1 MSKSIDERVVQMSF
15 DNAQFERNVQTS
27 LTTIDKLKKSLDF
40 SGASQGLEN
49 VNAAAK
55 KVDMSAL
62 GSAVESVKVRF
73 SALEVLAITALTR
86 ISNKAITVGKNVVS
100 ALTITPIKTGFQEY
114 ETQIGAIQTILAN
127 TQHEG
132 TNLQQVNR
140 ALNELNLY
148 ADKTIYNFTEMT
160 RNIGTFTAAG
170 VKLQDSV
177 DAIKGIANLAAVS
190 GSTSQQASV
199 AMYQLSQALAAGRV
213 SLMDWN
219 SVVNAGMGGKVFQ
232 DALIRTS
239 ELLGTGA
246 KQAIATYGS
255 FRESLTRGQWL
266 TTEVLT
272 ETLKQFAGAYDEADL
287 ISQGFTA
294 QQAKEIMQMAKT
306 AEDAA
311 TKVKTFSQLFD
322 TLKESAQSGW
332 TTTWEILIGDFEEA
346 KELLTTISDTVGGI
360 IQKSADARNKL
371 LSGGL
376 SSGWKQLLDAGIADE
391 GGYIEAIQ
399 EVARANGDAF
409 DKMVADS
416 DNFTDTLKKGLNEG
430 VISSETLSDAV
441 HNLRIK
447 MEGMS
452 QQERKAAGYTS
463 DMVKQIQELD
473 DGLRDG
479 SVSMDEFTKKILRP
493 SGRENIIEAL
503 WNAAKGLASVITPI
517 KDAFRDI
524 FPPMTAETLYNATV
538 AIREFSEKLTLTEE
552 TSQNLRDTFAGV
564 FSVLALIKDV
574 FVAAAKA
581 VFSLFDSTE
590 DLGASIVGVTGSIG
604 RFLVKLTDAI
614 RQTDIFDKAF
624 GGIATVIKTVAGILS
639 DLINLL
645 GKGIIGPIFE
655 TLIAVLTRAD
665 DRMNHISGTAGK
677 MKDGIT
683 DAMKSIGESV
693 TDNPFIK
700 FLDAVWEGSKR
711 LTGGLIQG
719 LGNLFNSLA
728 DSINRTDFSGVLD
741 FFNSLS
747 LGGIALAVSK
757 LFKSIPESL
766 NKLTSVVDIF
776 DDVRGCLKAY
786 QDQLQAKTLMTI
798 ATAVGIL
805 AASLVAL
812 SLIDSKKLASS
823 LAGMTALIGDLMGAM
838 FIFSKIP
845 ALGAGVIKA
854 SMFMVTISAS
864 IFILAGAL
872 VKLSSLDLGSIT
884 KGVIGITALAGV
896 LVGAAALMGK
906 TGNTVIKGST
916 QMVIFATAINLL
928 AVACKKL
935 GQLKLSELA
944 KGLVGLAGLLASVV
958 LFSRTIG
965 SDKNMLAASSGILV
979 LSSAM
984 IIMSKAFKSFGSMDI
999 SGIAKALVSIGG
1011 SLVIIAAAMKLMP
1024 DNMLGMGAGL
1034 IAVSA
1039 GLKIMSSAFSELGS
1053 LKISEVVSGLIALGG
1068 ALLILSKALTSM
1080 SGTLSGSAAMVVAAG
1095 ALTVLVPSIIEL
1107 SKMNVKEV
1115 ATGLISLAGGM
1126 TIMAV
1131 ALKAMTGTAG
1141 GAASLLAAGAALA
1154 VIAPSIRLLGGMNVT
1169 SIAKGLITLAG
1180 AFTIMGVAGYALSP
1194 LTTTILA
1201 LSASF
1206 AVISASITLLS
1217 VGLAAIGVGLA
1228 AAATGLT
1235 TLAAAGTAGATAIV
1249 ASLTIITTGIIKLIP
1264 AIAEA
1269 FAEAVVAF
1277 CVTIGE
1283 SADEIAK
1290 ALLEMFVAVAENF
1303 ADYAPKFSE
1312 ALFDFMVK
1320 GFEVLN
1326 KYVPQLVDKLAD
1338 FLISVFES
1346 LTTRIP
1352 EIVTVAVEFV
1362 AVMFA
1367 SIIDALDDIDT
1378 SVLLK
1383 ALGGIGILA
1392 AILTASAAL
1401 SKLAPQAMVGI
1412 LKLGLV
1418 IGELS
1423 LVLAALGALNQI
1435 PGLSWLM
1442 EEGGD
1447 LLQNLGTAIGK
1458 FIGGIFGGIM
1468 SGMSSELPQIA
1479 TDLSGFM
1486 NNLTPFLD
1494 GAAKIDPSIMDGV
1507 KSLAETILIL
1517 TGANIL
1523 EGLTSWFTG
1532 GTSMTKFGQE
1542 LAEFAPYFKSYYNDI
1557 QGIDASVVEAS
1568 SNAAM
1573 TLAEFASKIPNTGGL
1588 VSLFTGENS
1597 MSAFAA
1603 ELAVFGPQFKRY
1615 ADSVA
1620 GMDPNVVINSAN
1632 AAKSLAEMASAI
1644 PNTGGMVSWF
1654 TGDNSLATFGE
1665 ELARFGPHFAS
1676 YAQSIAGI
1684 DPNVVITS
1692 ANAAKALS
1700 ELANNLPEQG
1710 GFLSIFTADSDMST
1724 FGKELKSFGN
1734 AMSDYYNSIRGIDF
1748 TGFGAATKEF
1758 GKLVDMAKK
1767 MGGVDTKGLTGFAN
1781 GLKKLGETG
1790 VNAFIKAFTNASSKV
1805 KSAGSQMMDNFINGA
1820 NSKKSSVSA
1829 TFTAILSASI
1839 VALNAQKTKFKNA
1852 GSTIM
1857 SGLADGLKSKTSSI
1871 TKNLNST
1878 ITKSVTEIRGFR
1890 SKFESA
1896 GKYLV
1901 QGFASGIS
1909 ANTYLATAK
1918 ARAMARAAANA
1929 ARNELAI
1936 HSPSRVGYEI
1946 GDLFGLGFVNA
1957 IGDKVQTSYDA
1968 GESMAVAARRG
1979 LNEAVKKIN
1988 FALSSEIDTQ
1998 PKITPVLDLSN
2009 LESKSR
2015 RISALLS
2022 YDMAKSANA
2031 AIKSNKLSREL
2042 SEGNKNFISGG
2053 NNYQFVQNNYSP
2065 KSLSRIDIYRQT
2077 KNQFSAWKGLV
2088 EQ

>member
-1 MSKSIDERVVQMSF
+1 MSRTIDERVVQMSF

-140 ALNELNLY
+140 ALDELNLY

-624 GGIATVIKTVAGILS
+624 GGIATVIKTVAGMLS
-639 DLINLL
+639 DLINIL

-665 DRMNHISGTAGK
+665 DRMDHISGTAGK

-711 LTGGLIQG
+711 LAGGLIQG

-854 SMFMVTISAS
+854 STFMVTISAS

-884 KGVIGITALAGV
+884 KGVVGIAALAGV

-916 QMVIFATAINLL
+916 QMVIFAAAINLL
-928 AVACKKL
+928 ATACKKL
-935 GQLKLSELA
+935 GQLKLSEIA
-944 KGLVGLAGLLASVV
+944 KGLVGLSGLLASVV
-958 LFSRTIG
+958 IFSRTVG
-965 SDKNMLAASSGILV
+965 SGKTMLAASSGILV
-979 LSSAM
+979 LSTAM
-984 IIMSKAFKSFGSMDI
+984 VVMSKAFKSFGSMNI
-999 SGIAKALVSIGG
+999 SSIGKSLLSIG
-1011 SLVIIAAAMKLMP
+1011 ASLVIIAGAMRLMP
-1024 DNMLGMGAGL
+1024 DNMLSMGAGL
-1034 IAVSA
+1034 VVISA
-1039 GLKIMSSAFSELGS
+1039 GLKIMASAFTDLGA
-1053 LKISEVVSGLIALGG
+1053 LKMSEVASGLVALGG
-1068 ALLILSKALTSM
+1068 ALLILSKALNSM

-1107 SKMNVKEV
+1107 SKMDIKEV

-1141 GAASLLAAGAALA
+1141 GAAALLAAGAALS
-1154 VIAPSIRLLGGMNVT
+1154 VIAPSIKLLGGMNVE

-1180 AFTIMGVAGYALSP
+1180 AFGIIGAAGYLLAPLSG
-1194 LTTTILA
+1194 TILSLA
-1201 LSASF
+1201 GSF
-1206 AVISASITLLS
+1206 AVISGSIALLS
-1217 VGLAAIGVGLA
+1217 VGLGAIGVGLA
-1228 AAATGLT
+1228 AMATGLT

-1249 ASLTIITTGIIKLIP
+1249 ASLTIITTGILKLIP
-1264 AIAEA
+1264 AIAES
-1269 FAEAVVAF
+1269 FAQAITAF
-1277 CVTIGE
+1277 CVTIGN
-1283 SADEIAK
+1283 SADEIAT
-1290 ALLEMFVAVAENF
+1290 ALMEMLLSIAEIGR
-1303 ADYAPKFSE
+1303 D
-1312 ALFDFMVK
+1312 
-1320 GFEVLN
+1320 
-1326 KYVPQLVDKLAD
+1326 YVPEIGAALWEWLLRAFDMLTQYVPEAVNKLAD
-1338 FLISVFES
+1338 FLISVLES
-1346 LTTRIP
+1346 LTTRVP
-1352 EIVTVAVEFV
+1352 EIVAVAVNFI

-1378 SVLLK
+1378 DVLLK

-1392 AILTASAAL
+1392 GILTASAAL
-1401 SKLAPQAMVGI
+1401 GKIAQHAMVGI

-1418 IGELS
+1418 IAELS
-1423 LVLAALGALNQI
+1423 LVLAAIGALNQI

-1458 FIGGIFGGIM
+1458 FIGGIFGGIA
-1468 SGMSSELPQIA
+1468 SGMSEQLPKIA
-1479 TDLSGFM
+1479 EDLSGFM

-1603 ELAVFGPQFKRY
+1603 ELAVFGPQFKKY

-1654 TGDNSLATFGE
+1654 TGDNSLATFGA

-1676 YAQSIAGI
+1676 YAQSISGL

-1692 ANAAKALS
+1692 ANAAKALA

-1710 GFLSIFTADSDMST
+1710 GFLSIFTADNDMST

-1734 AMSDYYNSIRGIDF
+1734 A
-1748 TGFGAATKEF
+1748 
-1758 GKLVDMAKK
+1758 
-1767 MGGVDTKGLTGFAN
+1767 
-1781 GLKKLGETG
+1781 
-1790 VNAFIKAFTNASSKV
+1790 
-1805 KSAGSQMMDNFINGA
+1805 
-1820 NSKKSSVSA
+1820 
-1829 TFTAILSASI
+1829 
-1839 VALNAQKTKFKNA
+1839 
-1852 GSTIM
+1852 
-1857 SGLADGLKSKTSSI
+1857 
-1871 TKNLNST
+1871 
-1878 ITKSVTEIRGFR
+1878 
-1890 SKFESA
+1890 
-1896 GKYLV
+1896 
-1901 QGFASGIS
+1901 
-1909 ANTYLATAK
+1909 
-1918 ARAMARAAANA
+1918 
-1929 ARNELAI
+1929 
-1936 HSPSRVGYEI
+1936 SPS
-1946 GDLFGLGFVNA
+1946 
-1957 IGDKVQTSYDA
+1957 S
-1968 GESMAVAARRG
+1968 
-1979 LNEAVKKIN
+1979 
-1988 FALSSEIDTQ
+1988 
-1998 PKITPVLDLSN
+1998 
-2009 LESKSR
+2009 
-2015 RISALLS
+2015 
-2022 YDMAKSANA
+2022 
-2031 AIKSNKLSREL
+2031 
-2042 SEGNKNFISGG
+2042 
-2053 NNYQFVQNNYSP
+2053 
-2065 KSLSRIDIYRQT
+2065 
-2077 KNQFSAWKGLV
+2077 
-2088 EQ
+2088 

>member
-1 MSKSIDERVVQMSF
+1 MSRTIDERVVQMSF

-62 GSAVESVKVRF
+62 GSAVESVKVKF

-140 ALNELNLY
+140 ALDELNLY

-232 DALIRTS
+232 DALVRTS

-246 KQAIATYGS
+246 KQAIDTYGS

-287 ISQGFTA
+287 IAQGFTKE
-294 QQAKEIMQMAKT
+294 QAKEIAEMAQT
-306 AEDAA
+306 AVDAA
-311 TKVKTFSQLFD
+311 TKVKTFTQLFD

-332 TTTWEILIGDFEEA
+332 TSTWEILIGDFEEA

-371 LSGGL
+371 LKGGL
-376 SSGWKQLLDAGIADE
+376 STGWKQLLDAGIADE
-391 GGYIEAIQ
+391 AGYIEAIQ
-399 EVARANGDAF
+399 EVARANGDTF

-416 DNFTDTLKKGLNEG
+416 DSFTDALKKGLNEG

-441 HNLRIK
+441 HNLRTK

-463 DMVKQIQELD
+463 DMVKQIKELD

-493 SGRENIIEAL
+493 SGRENLIEAV
-503 WNAAKGLASVITPI
+503 WNAAKGLASVINPI
-517 KDAFRDI
+517 QQGFRDI

-564 FSVLALIKDV
+564 FSVLALIKDG

-581 VFSLFDSTE
+581 AFSLFDSTE
-590 DLGASIVGVTGSIG
+590 DLGASIVSVTGSIG

-624 GGIATVIKTVAGILS
+624 GGIATVVKTVSGILS

-645 GKGIIGPIFE
+645 GKGIIGPVFE
-655 TLIAVLTRAD
+655 TLIAVLTRTD
-665 DRMNHISGTAGK
+665 DRMDHISGTAGK

-747 LGGIALAVSK
+747 LGGIAIAVSK

-838 FIFSKIP
+838 FVFSKIP
-845 ALGAGVIKA
+845 TLGAGVIKA
-854 SMFMVTISAS
+854 STFMVTISAS

-884 KGVIGITALAGV
+884 KGVIGIAALAGV

-935 GQLKLSELA
+935 GQIKLSELA

-965 SDKNMLAASSGILV
+965 SSKNMLAASSGILV

-1024 DNMLGMGAGL
+1024 DNMLSMGAGL
-1034 IAVSA
+1034 ITVSA
-1039 GLKIMSSAFSELGS
+1039 GLKIMASAFTELGS
-1053 LKISEVVSGLIALGG
+1053 LKLSEVVSGLVALGG
-1068 ALLILSKALTSM
+1068 ALLILSKALASM

-1141 GAASLLAAGAALA
+1141 GAVALLAAGTALA
-1154 VIAPSIRLLGGMNVT
+1154 VIAPSIKLLGGMDVA

-1180 AFTIMGVAGYALSP
+1180 AFTIIGVAGYVLAP

-1217 VGLAAIGVGLA
+1217 VGLGAIGVGLA

-1264 AIAEA
+1264 AIAES

-1283 SADEIAK
+1283 SADEIAT
-1290 ALLEMFVAVAENF
+1290 ALMEMLLAVAEIGR
-1303 ADYAPKFSE
+1303 D
-1312 ALFDFMVK
+1312 
-1320 GFEVLN
+1320 
-1326 KYVPQLVDKLAD
+1326 YVPEIGAALWEWLIRAFDTLTQYIPEAVNKLAD

-1346 LTTRIP
+1346 LTTRVP
-1352 EIVTVAVEFV
+1352 EIVAVAVEFV

-1367 SIIDALDDIDT
+1367 SIIDALGDIDT
-1378 SVLLK
+1378 DILLK

-1418 IGELS
+1418 IAELS

-1458 FIGGIFGGIM
+1458 FIGGIFGGII

-1603 ELAVFGPQFKRY
+1603 ELALFGPQFKKY

-1654 TGDNSLATFGE
+1654 TGDNSLSRFGA
-1665 ELARFGPHFAS
+1665 ELALFGPHFAS

-1684 DPNVVITS
+1684 DPEVVVTS
-1692 ANAAKALS
+1692 ANAAKALT
-1700 ELANNLPEQG
+1700 ELANNLPESG
-1710 GFLSIFTADSDMST
+1710 GLISWFTGDNDMST

-1734 AMSDYYNSIRGIDF
+1734 AMSDYYDSISGIDF

-1767 MGGVDTKGLTGFAN
+1767 MGGVDTSSLTGFAD
-1781 GLKKLGETG
+1781 GLKKLGNTG
-1790 VNAFIKAFTNASSKV
+1790 VEAFVAAFNNASGKV
-1805 KSAGSQMMDNFINGA
+1805 KSAATKMMNNFITGV
-1820 NSKKSSVSA
+1820 KSQKSRA
-1829 TFTAILSASI
+1829 TTTFTAIMSASI
-1839 VALNAQKTKFKNA
+1839 VALNTQQIKFKTA
-1852 GSTIM
+1852 GSKIM
-1857 SGLADGLKSKTSSI
+1857 QSFANGLKSKTSYVNS
-1871 TKNLNST
+1871 TLKNTLNSAVNTLNSYKSKFTTAGKNLAS
-1878 ITKSVTEIRGFR
+1878 
-1890 SKFESA
+1890 
-1896 GKYLV
+1896 
-1901 QGFASGIS
+1901 GFANGIS
-1909 ANTYLATAK
+1909 ANAYLATAK
-1918 ARAMARAAANA
+1918 ARAMARAAAQAA
-1929 ARNELAI
+1929 ARELDE
-1936 HSPSRVGYEI
+1936 HSPSKVGYKI
-1946 GDLFGLGFVNA
+1946 GDYFGVAFVDA
-1957 IGDKVQTSYDA
+1957 IASYADKSYKA
-1968 GESMAVAARRG
+1968 GQSMAAAAKDG
-1979 LNEAVKKIN
+1979 LKEAVKKVNDYISN
-1988 FALSSEIDTQ
+1988 DIDSQ
-1998 PKITPVLDLSN
+1998 PTIRPVLDLSDV
-2009 LESKSR
+2009 ESKSR
-2015 RISALLS
+2015 RLGALMS
-2022 YDMAKSANA
+2022 YDKARSVSA
-2031 AIKSNKLSREL
+2031 AINSKNKIETSDSNKN
-2042 SEGNKNFISGG
+2042 NKSGG

-2065 KSLSRIDIYRQT
+2065 KALSRIDIYRQT

>member
-1 MSKSIDERVVQMSF
+1 MSRTIDERVVQMSF

-140 ALNELNLY
+140 ALDELNLY

-416 DNFTDTLKKGLNEG
+416 DSFTDALKKGLNEG

-538 AIREFSEKLTLTEE
+538 AIKEFSKGLIL
-552 TSQNLRDTFAGV
+552 SDKSSKNLKDTFKGV
-564 FSVLALIKDV
+564 FSVVKI
-574 FVAAAKA
+574 VADIFKA
-581 VFSLFDSTE
+581 VVEAAFSLFGVTQ
-590 DLGASIVGVTGSIG
+590 DLGGSFLSLTGAIG
-604 RFLVKLTDAI
+604 RFLTKITEGINKSNAFSRIFGGLATIIKTVVTAALELAKIFGENVFGPVLESIGESFGLVGKRMDGISESTGKFKSGFTNAISSIDSVISGSVLLKFLNSVWDVISKLGGSVINAFGRVMGGFVDSIADADFNTLLDVI
-614 RQTDIFDKAF
+614 NTLTF
-624 GGIATVIKTVAGILS
+624 GGIAVTFKKLTDSFSGALGELKNVTGIL
-639 DLINLL
+639 
-645 GKGIIGPIFE
+645 
-655 TLIAVLTRAD
+655 
-665 DRMNHISGTAGK
+665 
-677 MKDGIT
+677 
-683 DAMKSIGESV
+683 
-693 TDNPFIK
+693 
-700 FLDAVWEGSKR
+700 
-711 LTGGLIQG
+711 
-719 LGNLFNSLA
+719 
-728 DSINRTDFSGVLD
+728 
-741 FFNSLS
+741 
-747 LGGIALAVSK
+747 
-757 LFKSIPESL
+757 
-766 NKLTSVVDIF
+766 
-776 DDVRGCLKAY
+776 DDVRKCLTSY
-786 QDQLQAKTLMTI
+786 QDNIKAKTLKSI
-798 ATAVGIL
+798 ATSIAIL
-805 AASLVAL
+805 AASIVAL
-812 SLIDSKKLASS
+812 SFIDSKKLATS
-823 LAGMTALIGDLMGAM
+823 LAGITGIIGSLMGGM
-838 FIFSKIP
+838 YLFSKLP
-845 ALGAGVIKA
+845 VLGLGMTKTAG
-854 SMFMVTISAS
+854 FMITLSVS
-864 IFILAGAL
+864 ILILAGAL
-872 VKLSSLDLGSIT
+872 KKLADLDLSSVLTGLVGLGGIMALLY
-884 KGVIGITALAGV
+884 GVITLM
-896 LVGAAALMGK
+896 AAKG
-906 TGNTVIKGST
+906 TGPVIKGSL
-916 QMVIFATAINLL
+916 QMVVFAGAINLM
-928 AVACKKL
+928 AVACRQLSSLSL
-935 GQLKLSELA
+935 GELS
-944 KGLVGLAGLLASVV
+944 KGLVGLAGILASIAI
-958 LFSRTIG
+958 FSKTVGSGGKLLLVGTAMISLSVGITI
-965 SDKNMLAASSGILV
+965 LA
-979 LSSAM
+979 SAM
-984 IIMSKAFKSFGSMDI
+984 NKMGDMKLSE
-999 SGIAKALVSIGG
+999 IGK
-1011 SLVIIAAAMKLMP
+1011 SLVALAGALIAISTAMRLMP
-1024 DNMLGMGAGL
+1024 KDIAITGAGL
-1034 IAVSA
+1034 IVVSI
-1039 GLKIMSSAFSELGS
+1039 GLNLVASAMSQFGS
-1053 LKISEVVSGLIALGG
+1053 LKGREIASGLISMAGALTVLSVALKTMSGSLAGSAALIVAAGAISILLPSISVLSGMKLGEIGNGLIALGG
-1068 ALLILSKALTSM
+1068 ALTIL
-1080 SGTLSGSAAMVVAAG
+1080 
-1095 ALTVLVPSIIEL
+1095 
-1107 SKMNVKEV
+1107 
-1115 ATGLISLAGGM
+1115 
-1126 TIMAV
+1126 AV
-1131 ALKAMTGTAG
+1131 GLKAMSGSVAGATA
-1141 GAASLLAAGAALA
+1141 LMAAGAALILI
-1154 VIAPSIRLLGGMNVT
+1154 VPMLRLLGGMSFSAIV
-1169 SIAKGLITLAG
+1169 SGFISLAG
-1180 AFTIMGVAGYALSP
+1180 AFAILGAAGALLGPLSP
-1194 LTTTILA
+1194 AILT

-1206 AVISASITLLS
+1206 AVMSASVVLLGA
-1217 VGLAAIGVGLA
+1217 GLVTIGAGLSTIAVAFGALAGAI
-1228 AAATGLT
+1228 ATGT
-1235 TLAAAGTAGATAIV
+1235 TAIV
-1249 ASLTIITTGIIKLIP
+1249 ASLAAVVTGMLKMVP
-1264 AIAEA
+1264 AIAKIIGETIVSICETIGNSATSIGKA
-1269 FAEAVVAF
+1269 FVSVLLAVIDALVEVVPALIKGVLKIIAEVLKALSKYIPQIVNAVV
-1277 CVTIGE
+1277 
-1283 SADEIAK
+1283 
-1290 ALLEMFVAVAENF
+1290 
-1303 ADYAPKFSE
+1303 
-1312 ALFDFMVK
+1312 DFIIK
-1320 GFEVLN
+1320 ICDAII
-1326 KYVPQLVDKLAD
+1326 P
-1338 FLISVFES
+1338 
-1346 LTTRIP
+1346 RIP
-1352 EIVTVAVEFV
+1352 ELVTAFLKVIATL
-1362 AVMFA
+1362 FA
-1367 SIIDALDDIDT
+1367 SIIDAF
-1378 SVLLK
+1378 K
-1383 ALGGIGILA
+1383 ALDNDVLIKALAGVGLLSAILIAASALGKLVPMAMKGIL
-1392 AILTASAAL
+1392 
-1401 SKLAPQAMVGI
+1401 G
-1412 LKLGLV
+1412 LGLV
-1418 IGELS
+1418 IAELS

-1603 ELAVFGPQFKRY
+1603 ELAVFGPQFKKY

-1632 AAKSLAEMASAI
+1632 AAKSLAEMAATI
-1644 PNTGGMVSWF
+1644 PNTGGLVSLF

-1665 ELARFGPHFAS
+1665 ELARFGPYFAS
-1676 YAQSIAGI
+1676 YAQSISGL

-1692 ANAAKALS
+1692 ANAAKALA

-1710 GFLSIFTADSDMST
+1710 GFLSIFTADNDMST

-1748 TGFGAATKEF
+1748 TGFGSATKEF

-1767 MGGVDTKGLTGFAN
+1767 MGGVDMSSLTGFAD
-1781 GLKKLGETG
+1781 GLKKLGNTG
-1790 VNAFIKAFTNASSKV
+1790 VEAFVAAFNNASGKV
-1805 KSAGSQMMDNFINGA
+1805 KSAATQMMTNFINGA
-1820 NSKKSSVSA
+1820 NSQKSRVSS

-1839 VALNAQKTKFKNA
+1839 VAINAQRTKFNSA
-1852 GSTIM
+1852 GSNVM
-1857 SGLADGLKSKTSSI
+1857 QSFANGLKSKTSSI
-1871 TKNLNST
+1871 NTTLKNTLNSCVSTINSYKSKFTTAGKNLAT
-1878 ITKSVTEIRGFR
+1878 
-1890 SKFESA
+1890 
-1896 GKYLV
+1896 
-1901 QGFASGIS
+1901 GFANGIS
-1909 ANTYLATAK
+1909 ANTYLASAR

-1929 ARNELAI
+1929 AARELDE
-1936 HSPSRVGYEI
+1936 HSPSKVGYQI
-1946 GDLFGLGFVNA
+1946 GDYFGIAFVDA
-1957 IGDKVQTSYDA
+1957 IGSYADKSYKA
-1968 GESMAVAARRG
+1968 GQSMATAAKDG
-1979 LNEAVKKIN
+1979 LKKAVEKVNDYISN
-1988 FALSSEIDTQ
+1988 DIDSQ
-1998 PKITPVLDLSN
+1998 PTIRPVLDLSDV
-2009 LESKSR
+2009 ESKSR
-2015 RISALLS
+2015 KLMSLMSYEKAQSISAS
-2022 YDMAKSANA
+2022 IRSK
-2031 AIKSNKLSREL
+2031 NKLEPSD
-2042 SEGNKNFISGG
+2042 SNAGIKSGG
-2053 NNYQFVQNNYSP
+2053 NSYQFVQNNYSP
-2065 KSLSRIDIYRQT
+2065 KALSRIDIYRQT

>member
-1 MSKSIDERVVQMSF
+1 MSRTIDERVVQMSF

-140 ALNELNLY
+140 ALDELNLY

-416 DNFTDTLKKGLNEG
+416 DSFTDALKKGLNEG

-538 AIREFSEKLTLTEE
+538 AIKEFSKGLIL
-552 TSQNLRDTFAGV
+552 SDKSSKNLKDTFKGV
-564 FSVLALIKDV
+564 FSVVKI
-574 FVAAAKA
+574 VADIFKA
-581 VFSLFDSTE
+581 VVEAAFSLCGSFLSLT
-590 DLGASIVGVTGSIG
+590 GAIG
-604 RFLVKLTDAI
+604 RFLTKITEGINKSNAFSRIFGGLATIIKTVVTAALELAKIFGENVFGPVLESIGESFGLVGKRMDGISESTGKFKSGFTNAISSIDSVISGSVLLKFLNSVWDVISKLGGSVINAFGRVMGGFVDSIADADFNTLLDVI
-614 RQTDIFDKAF
+614 NTLTF
-624 GGIATVIKTVAGILS
+624 GGIAVTFKKLTDSFSGALGELKNVTGIL
-639 DLINLL
+639 
-645 GKGIIGPIFE
+645 
-655 TLIAVLTRAD
+655 
-665 DRMNHISGTAGK
+665 
-677 MKDGIT
+677 
-683 DAMKSIGESV
+683 
-693 TDNPFIK
+693 
-700 FLDAVWEGSKR
+700 
-711 LTGGLIQG
+711 
-719 LGNLFNSLA
+719 
-728 DSINRTDFSGVLD
+728 
-741 FFNSLS
+741 
-747 LGGIALAVSK
+747 
-757 LFKSIPESL
+757 
-766 NKLTSVVDIF
+766 
-776 DDVRGCLKAY
+776 DDVRKCLTSY
-786 QDQLQAKTLMTI
+786 QDNIKAKTLKSI
-798 ATAVGIL
+798 ATSIAIL
-805 AASLVAL
+805 AASIVAL
-812 SLIDSKKLASS
+812 SFIDSKKLATS
-823 LAGMTALIGDLMGAM
+823 LAGITGIIGSLMGGM
-838 FIFSKIP
+838 YLFSKLP
-845 ALGAGVIKA
+845 VLGLGMTKTAG
-854 SMFMVTISAS
+854 FMITLSVS
-864 IFILAGAL
+864 ILILAGAL
-872 VKLSSLDLGSIT
+872 KKLADLDLSSVLTGLVGLGGIMALLY
-884 KGVIGITALAGV
+884 GVITLM
-896 LVGAAALMGK
+896 AAKG
-906 TGNTVIKGST
+906 TGPVIKGSL
-916 QMVIFATAINLL
+916 QMVVFAGAINLM
-928 AVACKKL
+928 AVACRQLSSLSL
-935 GQLKLSELA
+935 GELS
-944 KGLVGLAGLLASVV
+944 KGLVGLAGILASIAI
-958 LFSRTIG
+958 FSKTVGSGGKLLLVGTAMISLSVGITI
-965 SDKNMLAASSGILV
+965 LA
-979 LSSAM
+979 SAM
-984 IIMSKAFKSFGSMDI
+984 NKMGDMKLSE
-999 SGIAKALVSIGG
+999 IGK
-1011 SLVIIAAAMKLMP
+1011 SLVALAGALIAISTAMRLMP
-1024 DNMLGMGAGL
+1024 KDIAITGAGL
-1034 IAVSA
+1034 IVVSI
-1039 GLKIMSSAFSELGS
+1039 GLNLVASAMSQFGS
-1053 LKISEVVSGLIALGG
+1053 LKGREIASGLISMAGALTVLSVALKTMSGSLAGSAALIVAAGAISILLPSISVLSGMKLGEIGNGLIALGG
-1068 ALLILSKALTSM
+1068 ALTIL
-1080 SGTLSGSAAMVVAAG
+1080 
-1095 ALTVLVPSIIEL
+1095 
-1107 SKMNVKEV
+1107 
-1115 ATGLISLAGGM
+1115 
-1126 TIMAV
+1126 AV
-1131 ALKAMTGTAG
+1131 GLKAMSGSVAGATA
-1141 GAASLLAAGAALA
+1141 LMAAGAALILI
-1154 VIAPSIRLLGGMNVT
+1154 VPMLRLLGGMSFSAIV
-1169 SIAKGLITLAG
+1169 SGFISLAG
-1180 AFTIMGVAGYALSP
+1180 AFAILGAAGALLGPLSP
-1194 LTTTILA
+1194 AILT

-1206 AVISASITLLS
+1206 AVMSASVVLLGA
-1217 VGLAAIGVGLA
+1217 GLVTIGAGLSTIAVAFGALAGAI
-1228 AAATGLT
+1228 ATGT
-1235 TLAAAGTAGATAIV
+1235 TAIV
-1249 ASLTIITTGIIKLIP
+1249 ASLAAVVTGMLKMVP
-1264 AIAEA
+1264 AIAKIIGETIVSICETIGNSATSIGKA
-1269 FAEAVVAF
+1269 FVSVLLAVIDALVEVVPALIKGVLKIIAEVLKALSKYIPQIVNAVV
-1277 CVTIGE
+1277 
-1283 SADEIAK
+1283 
-1290 ALLEMFVAVAENF
+1290 
-1303 ADYAPKFSE
+1303 
-1312 ALFDFMVK
+1312 DFIIK
-1320 GFEVLN
+1320 ICDAII
-1326 KYVPQLVDKLAD
+1326 P
-1338 FLISVFES
+1338 
-1346 LTTRIP
+1346 RIP
-1352 EIVTVAVEFV
+1352 ELVTAFLKVIATL
-1362 AVMFA
+1362 FA
-1367 SIIDALDDIDT
+1367 SIIDAF
-1378 SVLLK
+1378 K
-1383 ALGGIGILA
+1383 ALDNDVLIKALAGVGLLSAILIAASALGKLVPMAMKGIL
-1392 AILTASAAL
+1392 
-1401 SKLAPQAMVGI
+1401 G
-1412 LKLGLV
+1412 LGLV
-1418 IGELS
+1418 IAELS

-1603 ELAVFGPQFKRY
+1603 ELAVFGPQFKKY

-1654 TGDNSLATFGE
+1654 TGDNSLATFGA

-1820 NSKKSSVSA
+1820 NSKKSSVST

-2031 AIKSNKLSREL
+2031 AIKSNKLSKEL
-2042 SEGNKNFISGG
+2042 SEGNKNSISGG